1 MLGGADNPN
10 GELPSYITGAD
21 KMPPMKLN
29 ARQVDAAKPRE
40 KAYKLA
46 DGAGLYLEVVP
57 SGSRYWRMKYRFN
70 GKEKR
75 MAFGVYPAVS
85 LAQARALRD
94 EAKKKLAE
102 GIDPSFAKK
111 EEKLVR
117 DVQLNNT
124 FQAVAL
130 EWHGT
135 KVSRWSEGYASDII
149 EAFNKDIFPYIG
161 LQPVNEI
168 KPLVLLNVLRRMESR
183 GATEKA
189 KKVRQ
194 RCSEVFRYAI
204 VTGRAEYNTAA
215 DLTSAM
221 SGHESKH
228 YPFLTVEELPD
239 FFKALSSYTGSPLVV
254 LAARLLILTGVRTG
268 ELRGAF
274 WSEFD
279 LEKAVWEIP
288 AERMKMKRPHLVPL
302 STQALEIV
310 QQLKVMSGQYPLVFP
325 GRNDPRKTMSEA
337 SINQVFKRIGY
348 TGKVTG
354 HGFRHTMS
362 TILHEEGFNTTW
374 IETQLAH
381 VDKNAIRGTYNHAL
395 YLEGRREMMQWY
407 ADYIDK
413 VGRGALRSAS

>member
-1 MLGGADNPN
+1 
-10 GELPSYITGAD
+10 
-21 KMPPMKLN
+21 MKLN

-75 MAFGVYPAVS
+75 LAFGVYPAVS

-161 LQPVNEI
+161 QLPVNNI

-204 VTGRAEYNTAA
+204 VTGRAEYNPAA

-239 FFKALSSYTGSPLVV
+239 FFKALTGYTGSPLVV

-310 QQLKVMSGQYPLVFP
+310 QQLKVISGQYPLVFP

-362 TILHEEGFNTTW
+362 TILHEEGFNTAW

-407 ADYIDK
+407 ADYIGNI
-413 VGRGALRSAS
+413 GRSRLTNVS

>member
-1 MLGGADNPN
+1 
-10 GELPSYITGAD
+10 
-21 KMPPMKLN
+21 MKLN

-161 LQPVNEI
+161 QQPVNEI

-204 VTGRAEYNTAA
+204 VTGRAEYNPAA

-239 FFKALSSYTGSPLVV
+239 FFKALSGYTGSPLVV

-348 TGKVTG
+348 TGRVTG

-362 TILHEEGFNTTW
+362 TILHEEGFNTAW

-395 YLEGRREMMQWY
+395 YLEGRRKMMQWY

-413 VGRGALRSAS
+413 VGRVTLRSAS

>member
-1 MLGGADNPN
+1 
-10 GELPSYITGAD
+10 
-21 KMPPMKLN
+21 MKLN
-29 ARQVDAAKPRE
+29 ARQVDAAKPKE

-117 DVQLNNT
+117 DVRLHNT

-161 LQPVNEI
+161 QQPVNEI

-194 RCSEVFRYAI
+194 RCSEVFSYAI
-204 VTGRAEYNTAA
+204 VTGRAEYNPAA

-239 FFKALSSYTGSPLVV
+239 FFKALSGYTGSPLIV

-288 AERMKMKRPHLVPL
+288 AERMKMKRPHLVLL

-362 TILHEEGFNTTW
+362 TILHEEGFNTAW

-395 YLEGRREMMQWY
+395 YLEGRKEMMQWY
-407 ADYIDK
+407 GDCVD
-413 VGRGALRSAS
+413 SCESNN

>member
-1 MLGGADNPN
+1 
-10 GELPSYITGAD
+10 
-21 KMPPMKLN
+21 MKLN

-94 EAKKKLAE
+94 DAKKKLAE
-102 GIDPSFAKK
+102 GIDPSLAKK

-161 LQPVNEI
+161 QQPVNEI
-168 KPLVLLNVLRRMESR
+168 KPLVLLNVLRRIESR

-204 VTGRAEYNTAA
+204 VTGRAEYNPAA

-239 FFKALSSYTGSPLVV
+239 FFKALAGYTGSPLVV

-302 STQALEIV
+302 SSQALEIV

-348 TGKVTG
+348 TGRVTG

-362 TILHEEGFNTTW
+362 TILHEEGFNTAW

-407 ADYIDK
+407 ADYINANHNSCISLLVNATK
-413 VGRGALRSAS
+413 

>member
-1 MLGGADNPN
+1 
-10 GELPSYITGAD
+10 
-21 KMPPMKLN
+21 MKLN
-29 ARQVDAAKPRE
+29 ARQVDAAKPRD

-75 MAFGVYPAVS
+75 LAFGVYPAVS

-94 EAKKKLAE
+94 EAKKKLAD

-161 LQPVNEI
+161 QLPVNNI

-204 VTGRAEYNTAA
+204 VTGRAEYNPAA

-239 FFKALSSYTGSPLVV
+239 FFKALTGYTGSPLVV

-310 QQLKVMSGQYPLVFP
+310 QQLKVISGQYPLVFP

-362 TILHEEGFNTTW
+362 TILHEEGFNTAW

-407 ADYIDK
+407 ADCIDNISK
-413 VGRGALRSAS
+413 FNLIIAS

>member
-1 MLGGADNPN
+1 
-10 GELPSYITGAD
+10 
-21 KMPPMKLN
+21 MKLN
-29 ARQVDAAKPRE
+29 ARQVDAAKPKE

-117 DVQLNNT
+117 DVRLHNT

-161 LQPVNEI
+161 QLPVNEI

-204 VTGRAEYNTAA
+204 VTGRAEYNPAA

-239 FFKALSSYTGSPLVV
+239 FFKALSGYTGSPLIV

-362 TILHEEGFNTTW
+362 TILHEEGFNTAW

-381 VDKNAIRGTYNHAL
+381 VDKNAISGTYNHAL
-395 YLEGRREMMQWY
+395 YLEGRKEMMQWY
-407 ADYIDK
+407 GDYVD
-413 VGRGALRSAS
+413 SCESNN

>member
-1 MLGGADNPN
+1 
-10 GELPSYITGAD
+10 
-21 KMPPMKLN
+21 MKLN

-94 EAKKKLAE
+94 DAKKKLAE
-102 GIDPSFAKK
+102 GIDPSLAKK

-161 LQPVNEI
+161 QQPVNEI
-168 KPLVLLNVLRRMESR
+168 KPLVLLNVLRRIESR

-204 VTGRAEYNTAA
+204 VTGRAEYNPAA

-239 FFKALSSYTGSPLVV
+239 FFKALAGYTGSPLVV

-348 TGKVTG
+348 TGRVTG

-362 TILHEEGFNTTW
+362 TILHEEGFNTAW

-395 YLEGRREMMQWY
+395 YLEGRRE
-407 ADYIDK
+407 
-413 VGRGALRSAS
+413 

>member
-1 MLGGADNPN
+1 
-10 GELPSYITGAD
+10 
-21 KMPPMKLN
+21 MKLN

-94 EAKKKLAE
+94 EAKKKLAD

-161 LQPVNEI
+161 QQPVNEI
-168 KPLVLLNVLRRMESR
+168 KPLVLLNVLRRMENR

-204 VTGRAEYNTAA
+204 VTGRAEYNPAA

-239 FFKALSSYTGSPLVV
+239 FFKALSGYTGSPLVV

-288 AERMKMKRPHLVPL
+288 ADRMKMKRPHLVPL

-362 TILHEEGFNTTW
+362 TILHEEGFNTAW

-407 ADYIDK
+407 ADYIEASLTK
-413 VGRGALRSAS
+413 VI

>member
-1 MLGGADNPN
+1 
-10 GELPSYITGAD
+10 
-21 KMPPMKLN
+21 MKLN

-135 KVSRWSEGYASDII
+135 KVSRWSEGYASDIL

-161 LQPVNEI
+161 QQPVNEI

-204 VTGRAEYNTAA
+204 VTGRAEYNPAA

-239 FFKALSSYTGSPLVV
+239 FFKALSGYTGSPLVV

-310 QQLKVMSGQYPLVFP
+310 QQLKVMTGQYPLVFP

-362 TILHEEGFNTTW
+362 TILHEEGFNTAW
-374 IETQLAH
+374 IESQLAH

-407 ADYIDK
+407 SNYLK
-413 VGRGALRSAS
+413 LL

>member
-1 MLGGADNPN
+1 
-10 GELPSYITGAD
+10 
-21 KMPPMKLN
+21 MKLN
-29 ARQVDAAKPRE
+29 ARQVDAAKPKE

-117 DVQLNNT
+117 DVRLHNT

-161 LQPVNEI
+161 QQPVNEI

-204 VTGRAEYNTAA
+204 VTGRAEYNPAA

-239 FFKALSSYTGSPLVV
+239 FFKALSGYTGSPLIV

-288 AERMKMKRPHLVPL
+288 AERMKMKRPHLDLL

-362 TILHEEGFNTTW
+362 TILHEEGFNTAW

-395 YLEGRREMMQWY
+395 YLEGRKEMMQWY
-407 ADYIDK
+407 GDYVD
-413 VGRGALRSAS
+413 SCESNN

>member
-1 MLGGADNPN
+1 
-10 GELPSYITGAD
+10 
-21 KMPPMKLN
+21 MKLN

-75 MAFGVYPAVS
+75 LAFGVYPAVS

-161 LQPVNEI
+161 QLPVNNI

-204 VTGRAEYNTAA
+204 VTGRAEYNPAA

-239 FFKALSSYTGSPLVV
+239 FFKALTGYTGSPLVV

-310 QQLKVMSGQYPLVFP
+310 QQLKVISGQYPLVFP

-337 SINQVFKRIGY
+337 NINQVFKRIGY

-362 TILHEEGFNTTW
+362 TILHEEGFNTAW

-407 ADYIDK
+407 ADCIDNISK
-413 VGRGALRSAS
+413 FNLIIAS

>member
-1 MLGGADNPN
+1 
-10 GELPSYITGAD
+10 
-21 KMPPMKLN
+21 MKLN

-75 MAFGVYPAVS
+75 LAFGVYPAVS

-161 LQPVNEI
+161 QLPVNNI

-204 VTGRAEYNTAA
+204 VTGRAEYNPAA

-239 FFKALSSYTGSPLVV
+239 FFKALTGYTGSPLVV

-310 QQLKVMSGQYPLVFP
+310 LQLKVISGQYPLVFP

-362 TILHEEGFNTTW
+362 TILHEEGFNTAW

-407 ADYIDK
+407 SDYIDK
-413 VGRGALRSAS
+413 VGRVALRSAS

>member
-1 MLGGADNPN
+1 
-10 GELPSYITGAD
+10 
-21 KMPPMKLN
+21 MKLN

-94 EAKKKLAE
+94 DAKKKLAE
-102 GIDPSFAKK
+102 GIDPSLAKK

-161 LQPVNEI
+161 QQPVNEI
-168 KPLVLLNVLRRMESR
+168 KPLVLLNVLRRIESR

-204 VTGRAEYNTAA
+204 VTGRAEYNPAA

-239 FFKALSSYTGSPLVV
+239 FFKALAGYTGSPLVV

-302 STQALEIV
+302 SSQALEIV

-348 TGKVTG
+348 TGRVTG

-362 TILHEEGFNTTW
+362 TILHEEGFNTAW

-407 ADYIDK
+407 ADYIN
-413 VGRGALRSAS
+413 ANHNSCISW

>member
-1 MLGGADNPN
+1 
-10 GELPSYITGAD
+10 
-21 KMPPMKLN
+21 MKLN

-161 LQPVNEI
+161 QQPVNEI

-204 VTGRAEYNTAA
+204 VTGRAEYNPAA

-239 FFKALSSYTGSPLVV
+239 FFKALTSYTGSPLVV

-362 TILHEEGFNTTW
+362 TILHEEGFNTAW

-407 ADYIDK
+407 GEFIENSSY
-413 VGRGALRSAS
+413 

>member
-1 MLGGADNPN
+1 
-10 GELPSYITGAD
+10 
-21 KMPPMKLN
+21 MKLN
-29 ARQVDAAKPRE
+29 ARQVDTAKPRE
-40 KAYKLA
+40 KAYKLS

-75 MAFGVYPAVS
+75 MAFGVYPTVT

-102 GIDPSFAKK
+102 GIDPSTAKK

-124 FQAVAL
+124 FQTVAL
-130 EWHGT
+130 EWHATRAG
-135 KVSRWSEGYASDII
+135 RWSEGYASDIL
-149 EAFNKDIFPYIG
+149 EAFNKDIFPFIG
-161 LQPVNEI
+161 QQPINEI
-168 KPLVLLNVLRRMESR
+168 KPLVLLNVLKRMESR

-204 VTGRAEYNTAA
+204 VTGRTEYNPAA

-221 SGHESKH
+221 AGHESNH

-239 FFKALSSYTGSPLVV
+239 FFKALSGYTGSPLVV

-279 LEKAVWEIP
+279 LDKAIWEIP
-288 AERMKMKRPHLVPL
+288 IERMKMKRPHLVPL
-302 STQALEIV
+302 STHALDVVKQI
-310 QQLKVMSGQYPLVFP
+310 KVMTGQYPLVFP

-337 SINQVFKRIGY
+337 SINQVFKRVGY

-362 TILHEEGFNTTW
+362 TILHEEGFNTAW

-381 VDKNAIRGTYNHAL
+381 VDKNAIRGTYNHAQ
-395 YLEGRREMMQWY
+395 YLEGRRDMMQWY
-407 ADYIDK
+407 ANYLESLAKGTVIQGTFSK
-413 VGRGALRSAS
+413 TA

>member
-1 MLGGADNPN
+1 
-10 GELPSYITGAD
+10 
-21 KMPPMKLN
+21 MKLN
-29 ARQVDAAKPRE
+29 ARQVDTAKPRE
-40 KAYKLA
+40 KAYQLA
-46 DGAGLYLEVVP
+46 DGAGLYPEVVP
-57 SGSRYWRMKYRFN
+57 SGSPYWRMKYRFN

-117 DVQLNNT
+117 DVRLHNT

-161 LQPVNEI
+161 QQPVNEI

-204 VTGRAEYNTAA
+204 VTGRAEYNPAA

-239 FFKALSSYTGSPLVV
+239 FFKALSGYTGSPLIV

-362 TILHEEGFNTTW
+362 TILHEEGFNTAW

-395 YLEGRREMMQWY
+395 YLEGRKEMMQWY
-407 ADYIDK
+407 GDYVD
-413 VGRGALRSAS
+413 SCESNN

>member
-1 MLGGADNPN
+1 
-10 GELPSYITGAD
+10 
-21 KMPPMKLN
+21 MKLN

-161 LQPVNEI
+161 QQPVNEI

-204 VTGRAEYNTAA
+204 VTGRAEYNPAA

-239 FFKALSSYTGSPLVV
+239 FFKALSGYTGSPLVV

-362 TILHEEGFNTTW
+362 TILHEEGFNKEW

-407 ADYIDK
+407 ADYIDNIGK
-413 VGRGALRSAS
+413 YKTIMAL

>member
-1 MLGGADNPN
+1 
-10 GELPSYITGAD
+10 
-21 KMPPMKLN
+21 MKLN
-29 ARQVDAAKPRE
+29 ARQVETAKPKE
-40 KAYKLA
+40 KPYKMA

-135 KVSRWSEGYASDII
+135 KVSRWSDGYASDII

-161 LQPVNEI
+161 QQPVNEI

-204 VTGRAEYNTAA
+204 VTGRAEYNPAA

-239 FFKALSSYTGSPLVV
+239 FFKALAGYTGSPLVV

-279 LEKAVWEIP
+279 FEKAVWEIP

-348 TGKVTG
+348 TGRVTG

-362 TILHEEGFNTTW
+362 TILHEEGFNTAW

-407 ADYIDK
+407 ADYIEASLTK
-413 VGRGALRSAS
+413 VI

>member
-1 MLGGADNPN
+1 
-10 GELPSYITGAD
+10 
-21 KMPPMKLN
+21 MKLN

-94 EAKKKLAE
+94 EVKKKLAE

-111 EEKLVR
+111 EVKLVR
-117 DVQLNNT
+117 DVQLNHT

-149 EAFNKDIFPYIG
+149 EAFNKDIFPYLG
-161 LQPVNEI
+161 QQPVNEI

-204 VTGRAEYNTAA
+204 VTGRAEYNPAA

-221 SGHESKH
+221 SGYESKH

-288 AERMKMKRPHLVPL
+288 AERIKMKRPHLVPL

-362 TILHEEGFNTTW
+362 TILHEEGFNTAW

-413 VGRGALRSAS
+413 VGRVALRNAS

>member
-1 MLGGADNPN
+1 
-10 GELPSYITGAD
+10 
-21 KMPPMKLN
+21 MKLN

-94 EAKKKLAE
+94 DAKKKLAE
-102 GIDPSFAKK
+102 GIDPSLAKK

-161 LQPVNEI
+161 QQPVNEI
-168 KPLVLLNVLRRMESR
+168 KPLVLLNVLRRIESR

-204 VTGRAEYNTAA
+204 VTGRAEYNPAA
-215 DLTSAM
+215 DLTRAM

-239 FFKALSSYTGSPLVV
+239 FFKALAGYTGSPLVV

-348 TGKVTG
+348 TGRVTG

-362 TILHEEGFNTTW
+362 TILHEEGFNTAW

-407 ADYIDK
+407 ADYINANHNSCISLLVNATK
-413 VGRGALRSAS
+413 

>member
-1 MLGGADNPN
+1 
-10 GELPSYITGAD
+10 
-21 KMPPMKLN
+21 MKLN

-161 LQPVNEI
+161 QQPVNEI

-204 VTGRAEYNTAA
+204 VTGRAEYNPAA

-239 FFKALSSYTGSPLVV
+239 FFKALSGYTGSPLVV

-288 AERMKMKRPHLVPL
+288 ADRMKMKRPHLVPL

-310 QQLKVMSGQYPLVFP
+310 QQLKVMSGQYPLMFP

-362 TILHEEGFNTTW
+362 TILHEEGFNTAW

-381 VDKNAIRGTYNHAL
+381 VDKNAIRGTYNHAQ

-407 ADYIDK
+407 SDYLK
-413 VGRGALRSAS
+413 LL

>member
-1 MLGGADNPN
+1 
-10 GELPSYITGAD
+10 
-21 KMPPMKLN
+21 MKLN

-57 SGSRYWRMKYRFN
+57 SGSKYWRMKYRFN

-161 LQPVNEI
+161 QQAVNEI

-204 VTGRAEYNTAA
+204 VTGRAEYNPAA

-239 FFKALSSYTGSPLVV
+239 FFKALSIYTGSPLVV

-279 LEKAVWEIP
+279 LDKAVWEIP
-288 AERMKMKRPHLVPL
+288 AERMKMKRLHLVPL

-310 QQLKVMSGQYPLVFP
+310 QQLKVITGQYPLVFP

-348 TGKVTG
+348 KGKVTG

-362 TILHEEGFNTTW
+362 TILHEEGFNTAW

-381 VDKNAIRGTYNHAL
+381 VDKNSIRGTYNHAK
-395 YLEGRREMMQWY
+395 YLEGRRDMMQWY
-407 ADYIDK
+407 ADYISQFGK
-413 VGRGALRSAS
+413 SKLILSS

>member
-1 MLGGADNPN
+1 
-10 GELPSYITGAD
+10 
-21 KMPPMKLN
+21 MKLN

-46 DGAGLYLEVVP
+46 DGTGLYLEVVP

-161 LQPVNEI
+161 QQPVNEI

-204 VTGRAEYNTAA
+204 VTGRAEYNPAA

-239 FFKALSSYTGSPLVV
+239 FFKALSGYTGSPLVV

-362 TILHEEGFNTTW
+362 TILHEEGFNTAW

-407 ADYIDK
+407 ADNTDRIGNHDLIGLTNSRLVK
-413 VGRGALRSAS
+413 GK

>member
-1 MLGGADNPN
+1 
-10 GELPSYITGAD
+10 
-21 KMPPMKLN
+21 MKLN

-94 EAKKKLAE
+94 DAKKKLAE
-102 GIDPSFAKK
+102 GIDPSLAKK

-161 LQPVNEI
+161 QQPVNEI
-168 KPLVLLNVLRRMESR
+168 KPLVLLNVLRRIESR

-204 VTGRAEYNTAA
+204 VTGRAEYNPAA

-239 FFKALSSYTGSPLVV
+239 FFKALAGYTGSPLVV

-310 QQLKVMSGQYPLVFP
+310 QQLKVMSGQYSLVFP

-348 TGKVTG
+348 TGRVTG

-362 TILHEEGFNTTW
+362 TILHEEGFNTAW

-407 ADYIDK
+407 ADYINANHNSCISLLVNATK
-413 VGRGALRSAS
+413 

>member
-1 MLGGADNPN
+1 MRTLLNP
-10 GELPSYITGAD
+10 
-21 KMPPMKLN
+21 
-29 ARQVDAAKPRE
+29 E
-40 KAYKLA
+40 KKACKLA

-57 SGSRYWRMKYRFN
+57 SGSRDWRMKYRLN

-75 MAFGVYPAVS
+75 MAFGVYQAVS
-85 LAQARALRD
+85 LAQARALHD

-102 GIDPSFAKK
+102 GMDPSFAKK

-124 FQAVAL
+124 FQSVAL

-135 KVSRWSEGYASDII
+135 KASRWSEGYASDIL

-161 LQPVNEI
+161 QQPVNEI
-168 KPLVLLNVLRRMESR
+168 KPLLLLNVLRRMESR

-204 VTGRAEYNTAA
+204 VTGRAEYNPAA

-239 FFKALSSYTGSPLVV
+239 FFKALSGYTGSPLVV

-348 TGKVTG
+348 TGRVTG

-362 TILHEEGFNTTW
+362 TILHEEGFNTAW

-413 VGRGALRSAS
+413 VGRVTLRSAS

>member
-1 MLGGADNPN
+1 
-10 GELPSYITGAD
+10 
-21 KMPPMKLN
+21 MKLN

-75 MAFGVYPAVS
+75 LAFGVYPAVS

-94 EAKKKLAE
+94 EAKKKLAD

-161 LQPVNEI
+161 QLPVNNI

-204 VTGRAEYNTAA
+204 VTGRAEYNPAA

-239 FFKALSSYTGSPLVV
+239 FFKALTGYTGSPLVV

-310 QQLKVMSGQYPLVFP
+310 QQLKVISGQYPLVFP

-362 TILHEEGFNTTW
+362 TILHEEGFNTAW

-407 ADYIDK
+407 ADCIDNISK
-413 VGRGALRSAS
+413 FNLIIAS

>member
-1 MLGGADNPN
+1 
-10 GELPSYITGAD
+10 
-21 KMPPMKLN
+21 MKLN
-29 ARQVDAAKPRE
+29 ARQVDTAKPRE
-40 KAYKLA
+40 KAYQLA
-46 DGAGLYLEVVP
+46 DGAGLYPEVVP

-75 MAFGVYPAVS
+75 LAFGVYPAVS

-117 DVQLNNT
+117 DVRLHNT

-161 LQPVNEI
+161 QQPVNEI

-204 VTGRAEYNTAA
+204 VTGRAEYNPAA

-239 FFKALSSYTGSPLVV
+239 FFKALSGYTGSPLIV

-362 TILHEEGFNTTW
+362 TILHEEGFNTAW

-395 YLEGRREMMQWY
+395 YLEGRKEMMQWY
-407 ADYIDK
+407 GDYVD
-413 VGRGALRSAS
+413 SCESNN

>member
-1 MLGGADNPN
+1 
-10 GELPSYITGAD
+10 
-21 KMPPMKLN
+21 MKLN

-161 LQPVNEI
+161 QQPVNEI

-204 VTGRAEYNTAA
+204 VTGRAEYNPAA

-239 FFKALSSYTGSPLVV
+239 FFKALSGYTGSPLVV

-362 TILHEEGFNTTW
+362 TILHEEGFNTAW

-407 ADYIDK
+407 ADCIDNISK
-413 VGRGALRSAS
+413 FNLIIAS

>member
-1 MLGGADNPN
+1 
-10 GELPSYITGAD
+10 
-21 KMPPMKLN
+21 MKLN

-94 EAKKKLAE
+94 DAKKKLAE
-102 GIDPSFAKK
+102 GIDPSLAKK

-161 LQPVNEI
+161 QQPVNEI
-168 KPLVLLNVLRRMESR
+168 KPLVLLNVLRRIESR

-204 VTGRAEYNTAA
+204 VTGRAEYNPAA

-239 FFKALSSYTGSPLVV
+239 FFKALAGYTGSPLVV

-348 TGKVTG
+348 TGRVTG

-362 TILHEEGFNTTW
+362 TILHEEGFNTAW

-395 YLEGRREMMQWY
+395 YLEGRR
-407 ADYIDK
+407 
-413 VGRGALRSAS
+413 

>member
-1 MLGGADNPN
+1 
-10 GELPSYITGAD
+10 
-21 KMPPMKLN
+21 MKLN

-94 EAKKKLAE
+94 DAKKKLAE
-102 GIDPSFAKK
+102 GIDPSLAKK

-124 FQAVAL
+124 FQAVAP

-161 LQPVNEI
+161 QQPVNEI
-168 KPLVLLNVLRRMESR
+168 KPLVLLNVLRRIESR

-204 VTGRAEYNTAA
+204 VTGRAEYNPAA

-239 FFKALSSYTGSPLVV
+239 FFKALAGYTGSPLVV
-254 LAARLLILTGVRTG
+254 LAARLLILTGVRTR

-325 GRNDPRKTMSEA
+325 GRNDPRKTTSEA

-348 TGKVTG
+348 TGRVTG

-362 TILHEEGFNTTW
+362 TILHEEGFNTAW

-407 ADYIDK
+407 ADYINANHNSCISLLVNATK
-413 VGRGALRSAS
+413 

>member
-1 MLGGADNPN
+1 
-10 GELPSYITGAD
+10 
-21 KMPPMKLN
+21 MKLN

-94 EAKKKLAE
+94 DAKKKLAE
-102 GIDPSFAKK
+102 GIDPSLAKK

-161 LQPVNEI
+161 QQPVNEI
-168 KPLVLLNVLRRMESR
+168 KPLVLLNVLRRIESR

-204 VTGRAEYNTAA
+204 VTGRAEYNPAA

-239 FFKALSSYTGSPLVV
+239 FFKALAGYTGSPLVV

-337 SINQVFKRIGY
+337 SINRVFKRIGY
-348 TGKVTG
+348 TGRVTG
-354 HGFRHTMS
+354 NGFRHTMS
-362 TILHEEGFNTTW
+362 TILHEEGFNTAW

-407 ADYIDK
+407 ADYINANHNSCISLLVNATK
-413 VGRGALRSAS
+413 

>member
-1 MLGGADNPN
+1 
-10 GELPSYITGAD
+10 
-21 KMPPMKLN
+21 MKLN
-29 ARQVDAAKPRE
+29 ARQVDAAKPKE

-117 DVQLNNT
+117 DVRLHNT

-161 LQPVNEI
+161 QQPVNEI

-204 VTGRAEYNTAA
+204 VTGRAEYNPAA

-239 FFKALSSYTGSPLVV
+239 FFKALSGYTGSPLIV

-325 GRNDPRKTMSEA
+325 RRNDPRKTMSEA

-362 TILHEEGFNTTW
+362 TILHEEGFNTAW

-395 YLEGRREMMQWY
+395 YLEGRKEMMQWY
-407 ADYIDK
+407 GDYVD
-413 VGRGALRSAS
+413 SCESNN

>member
-1 MLGGADNPN
+1 
-10 GELPSYITGAD
+10 
-21 KMPPMKLN
+21 MKLN

-94 EAKKKLAE
+94 DAKKKLAE

-161 LQPVNEI
+161 QQPVNEI

-204 VTGRAEYNTAA
+204 VTGRAEYNPAA

-228 YPFLTVEELPD
+228 YPFLAVEELPD
-239 FFKALSSYTGSPLVV
+239 FFKALAGYTGSPLVV

-310 QQLKVMSGQYPLVFP
+310 QQLKGMTGQYPLVFP

-362 TILHEEGFNTTW
+362 TILHEEGFNTAW

-407 ADYIDK
+407 ADYIEASLTK
-413 VGRGALRSAS
+413 VI

>member
-1 MLGGADNPN
+1 
-10 GELPSYITGAD
+10 
-21 KMPPMKLN
+21 MKLN

-111 EEKLVR
+111 EEMLVR
-117 DVQLNNT
+117 DMQLNNT

-135 KVSRWSEGYASDII
+135 KVGRWSEGYASDIL

-161 LQPVNEI
+161 QQPVNDI
-168 KPLVLLNVLRRMESR
+168 KPLVLLNVLRRMENR

-204 VTGRAEYNTAA
+204 VTGRAEYNPAA

-239 FFKALSSYTGSPLVV
+239 FFKALAGYTGSPLVV

-310 QQLKVMSGQYPLVFP
+310 QQLKGMTGQYPLVFP

-362 TILHEEGFNTTW
+362 TILHEEGFNTAW

-407 ADYIDK
+407 ANYMAELQKGETLKRNILETYKIAKRHLD
-413 VGRGALRSAS
+413 L